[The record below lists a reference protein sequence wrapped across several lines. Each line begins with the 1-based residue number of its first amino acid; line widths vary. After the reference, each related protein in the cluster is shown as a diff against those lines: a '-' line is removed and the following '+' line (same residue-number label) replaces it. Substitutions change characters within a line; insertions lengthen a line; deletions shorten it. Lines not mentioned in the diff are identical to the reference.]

1 MLLREEHIAVF
12 VANWEDKANNIRE
25 IAATLNIGTDSLVFL
40 DDNPVERAL
49 VREILPEVAVPE
61 LTDDPADYVGILS
74 RAGYFEAVG
83 LSNEDLSRADYYGAN
98 AERASLKKI
107 GNLEDYMASLEMVA
121 TVMPFDA
128 VGRVRIAQLI
138 NKSNQFNLTTR
149 RYSESEIARFETDP
163 GKFCMQ
169 IRLADRFGDNGM
181 ISVVIFDRAEFE
193 WCCDTWLMSCRVL
206 GRRVEELVLAH
217 VAAVARSNGALRL
230 TGTYLPTK
238 KNSLVVDHF
247 AKLGFTKISDLPG
260 GGMEWALNLA
270 EYQPPNLPISVV
282 YSSSI
287 VESAPQPLSV

>member
-1 MLLREEHIAVF
+1 
-12 VANWEDKANNIRE
+12 
-25 IAATLNIGTDSLVFL
+25 
-40 DDNPVERAL
+40 
-49 VREILPEVAVPE
+49 
-61 LTDDPADYVGILS
+61 
-74 RAGYFEAVG
+74 
-83 LSNEDLSRADYYGAN
+83 
-98 AERASLKKI
+98 
-107 GNLEDYMASLEMVA
+107 
-121 TVMPFDA
+121 
-128 VGRVRIAQLI
+128 
-138 NKSNQFNLTTR
+138 
-149 RYSESEIARFETDP
+149 
-163 GKFCMQ
+163 MQ